1 MSVNGVTS
9 GVTASSYAS
18 QTNAVSQAPKADATS
33 KAAETKAAEETP
45 AATYEKSTE
54 TKQAG
59 YSKIQKMSE
68 EDRAKL
74 VEQLKADQEQRQSQL
89 VDLVSKMMQGQGV
102 AYNNAN
108 DIWSFLR
115 EGKFEVDP
123 ATKAQAQEDISED
136 GYWGV
141 KQTSGRILDF
151 ADALAGSDPD
161 NIQKMYDAF
170 KKGYKQAEETWGGE
184 LPDISKQTY
193 DAVLEG
199 FRKRA
204 EEAGVTLN
212 ED

>member
-18 QTNAVSQAPKADATS
+18 QTNAVSQAPKADAAS
-33 KAAETKAAEETP
+33 KATETKAAEEAP
-45 AATYEKSTE
+45 AATYEKSAE
-54 TKQAG
+54 PKQAG

-89 VDLVSKMMQGQGV
+89 VDLVSKMMQGHGV

-141 KQTSGRILDF
+141 KQTSERIFDF
-151 ADALAGSDPD
+151 AKALTGGDPD
-161 NIQKMYDAF
+161 KMEDMRKAF
-170 KKGYKQAEETWGGE
+170 EKGFKQATSAWGE
-184 LPDISKQTY
+184 DLPEIRNWKWTP
-193 DAVLEG
+193 A
-199 FRKRA
+199 K
-204 EEAGVTLN
+204 
-212 ED
+212 